1 MKSRFFMLA
10 AIVLLAGSQQIIAQ
24 TSQKRNVSAFTEIS
38 LKIDANVHLKQGD
51 LQSVEVKGAEST
63 LNRLITDVKDRTL
76 VIKYPSDTWFSNWNP
91 GKVDIYVT
99 MPQIDDLTVSGSG
112 SIVSEERIES
122 RILSLLVSGSGNLK
136 ITDLKAE
143 KVTVTLSGSG
153 NVHLSGEGSADEF
166 KVSISGSGNVKA
178 FDLPANK
185 VDVKISGSG
194 NCHVTA
200 NKNLVAKLAGSGN
213 VIYRGDP
220 LVDTTIL
227 GSGNVK
233 KE

>member
-1 MKSRFFMLA
+1 MKSRFFTLA
-10 AIVLLAGSQQIIAQ
+10 AVVLLAGSQEIIAQ

-51 LQSVEVKGAEST
+51 PQSVEVKGEEGT

-76 VIKYPSDTWFSNWNP
+76 VIKYPSDTWLSKWKP

-112 SIVSEERIES
+112 SIVSEEKIES

-153 NVHLSGEGSADEF
+153 NVHVSGEGSAEEF
-166 KVSISGSGNVKA
+166 KATISGSGNVKA
-178 FDLPANK
+178 SDFPANN
-185 VDVKISGSG
+185 VDVTISGSG

-200 NKNLVAKLAGSGN
+200 NKNLVAKLVGSGN

-220 LVDTTIL
+220 LVDTTIV